1 MIETARPAVKATL
14 PLIVAL
20 TLVADAPSPPC
31 VIALMGSGPFATLPV
46 AMEGKKTR
54 LTTDEVRHIA
64 LLARVGMTDEDLE
77 RMRDEMSH
85 ILENVDVLRQVDTEG
100 VEPTGH
106 SVDLETVMRDDVAG
120 ASWPAEEVL
129 ANAPSTEDDFIRV
142 RAVLE

>member
-1 MIETARPAVKATL
+1 MIETARPGVKEPL
-14 PLIVAL
+14 PGVVAL
-20 TLVADAPSPPC
+20 TLVTDTPSPPSE
-31 VIALMGSGPFATLPV
+31 IALMGSGPFATLPV
-46 AMEGKKTR
+46 AMGGKKTR

-120 ASWPAEEVL
+120 ASWPAKELL